1 MYVNCY
7 TDSVRWTFG
16 GAEVQNAGNCSS
28 LLAMFHHHF
37 HSELIELL
45 KVVWT
50 FFQKNCLKK
59 TKAKA
64 RDCNWHSKKYIVTGV
79 STFSVVYRGTLI
91 NYSGLY
97 TVFTVGVWKQSASKF
112 LVYEG
117 FKVLELEK
125 IKQPT
130 TEQHDCCYTWLYIVA
145 TSKWTWDK
153 IDTVNEYS
161 FSHVRLFRCFK
172 FSRLTWCI

>member
-1 MYVNCY
+1 MQWIWHCTVISCHINLNTLSLVLKILYSQKTHKRSSSIEFLAGAKKVSVNCY

-28 LLAMFHHHF
+28 LLAVFHHHF
-37 HSELIELL
+37 HCELIELL

-50 FFQKNCLKK
+50 FFQTNCLKK

-64 RDCNWHSKKYIVTGV
+64 RDCNWHSEKCIVTGV

-97 TVFTVGVWKQSASKF
+97 TVFTVGVWKQSF
-112 LVYEG
+112 
-117 FKVLELEK
+117 
-125 IKQPT
+125 
-130 TEQHDCCYTWLYIVA
+130 
-145 TSKWTWDK
+145 
-153 IDTVNEYS
+153 
-161 FSHVRLFRCFK
+161 
-172 FSRLTWCI
+172 